1 MRMRSLLF
9 AGASRPDL
17 VAKLDRAEA
26 DAAIVDLEDAV
37 PVANKDEA
45 RAALPELVATIER
58 TAILVRV
65 NAATTEW
72 FDADL
77 DAVAALGEAVAG
89 VVVSKVEAPGDLET
103 AAGRLGEG
111 AIVVAG
117 IESARGVGQVE
128 TLLEAGATACYFG
141 AEDYIADL
149 GGRRSADSTEVL
161 YARSR
166 VVLAARLAGVTA
178 LDQVVTDFRDDDA
191 FERDAAAGRDLGYRG
206 KLCIHPTQV
215 PIANRVFSASGEELA
230 RARGILAAWEEG
242 TRRGIAAVEFE
253 GEMIDGPA
261 VRMARDTIERAG

>member
-1 MRMRSLLF
+1 MRSLLF

-17 VAKLDRAEA
+17 VAKLDRAGA
-26 DAAIVDLEDAV
+26 DAAVLDLEDAV
-37 PVANKDEA
+37 PAAGKEEA
-45 RAALPELVATIER
+45 RAGLPELVASVAATPL
-58 TAILVRV
+58 LVRV

-77 DAVAALGEAVAG
+77 DAVAALGDRVAG
-89 VVVSKVEAPGDLET
+89 VVVSKVEAPGELET

-111 AIVVAG
+111 AVVVAG
-117 IESARGVGQVE
+117 IESARGVAQVE
-128 TLLEAGATACYFG
+128 TLLESGATSCYFG

-149 GGRRSADSTEVL
+149 GGRRSEGSAEVL

-166 VVLAARLAGVTA
+166 VVLAARLAGVA
-178 LDQVVTDFRDDDA
+178 SLDQVVTDFRDDAA

-206 KLCIHPTQV
+206 KLCIHPSQV
-215 PIANRVFSASGEELA
+215 AIANRVFSASAAELA

-242 TRRGIAAVEFE
+242 TARGVAAVEFE

-261 VRMARDTIERAG
+261 IRMARDTIDRAG